1 MNAPQVLWGCP
12 GSGKTE
18 VAATMLDSLFHWQ
31 HRVLVC
37 VPRQK
42 DINRF
47 LHKLNTLFPSFN
59 LSEVLVLSD
68 MDGVDECGIFAEM
81 NLENR
86 AQELYRCT
94 YTWKGWMKEL
104 CFVLEM
110 KPYCQNSCYHEGR
123 ICTKNNLIIFC
134 LESFRNKVCALIS
147 DLRKCSEDLINSL
160 SEKCLAEHDVANINK
175 LMTELSRFQ
184 DLMLNESLTSS
195 DVQMAFEF
203 SSSLHFVSEATK
215 RDITES
221 MNAIRM
227 SCLQLME
234 ILIGSFDLPQLED
247 RKKLEDFCLGHSR
260 VIICTPSY
268 SSRLLQ
274 LKLTRF
280 DTLLVDDASQMK
292 ESDLFIPLSMAP
304 KHVVLLGDHLRLQPT
319 VKSEVYI

>member
-1 MNAPQVLWGCP
+1 
-12 GSGKTE
+12 
-18 VAATMLDSLFHWQ
+18 
-31 HRVLVC
+31 
-37 VPRQK
+37 
-42 DINRF
+42 
-47 LHKLNTLFPSFN
+47 
-59 LSEVLVLSD
+59 
-68 MDGVDECGIFAEM
+68 
-81 NLENR
+81 
-86 AQELYRCT
+86 
-94 YTWKGWMKEL
+94 
-104 CFVLEM
+104 
-110 KPYCQNSCYHEGR
+110 
-123 ICTKNNLIIFC
+123 
-134 LESFRNKVCALIS
+134 
-147 DLRKCSEDLINSL
+147 
-160 SEKCLAEHDVANINK
+160 
-175 LMTELSRFQ
+175 
-184 DLMLNESLTSS
+184 MLNESLTSS

-260 VIICTPSY
+260 VIICTPY

-304 KHVVLLGDHLRLQPT
+304 KHVVLLGDHLHLQPT